1 MFVGSGF
8 GFVDSGFGSG
18 FGVRVSTKPKTET
31 TNIKPKST
39 DLKPLSHK
47 PETLI
52 RKHQAQPASLTR
64 PNPSHQSSLAY
75 TAQTLIHTPKPFT
88 PKLASLY
95 RAEL

>member
-1 MFVGSGF
+1 MWIWGWACGLGLDVSGL
-8 GFVDSGFGSG
+8 GFSGCGLA
-18 FGVRVSTKPKTET
+18 KPET